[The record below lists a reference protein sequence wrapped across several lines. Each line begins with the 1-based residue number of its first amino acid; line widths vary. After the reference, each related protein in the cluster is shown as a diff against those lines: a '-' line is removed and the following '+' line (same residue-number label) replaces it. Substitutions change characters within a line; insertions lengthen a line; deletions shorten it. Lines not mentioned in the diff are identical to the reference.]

1 VLRIHPTPFDPTTK
15 PPKAPTHV
23 TMPNGPGRASLSLTR
38 RAQPDVGRE
47 RLPAAVVGRAVESAA
62 LERLLAAVR
71 SGESRA
77 LVLHG
82 EPGIGKTALLGFLEE
97 RAADCLVISVS
108 GVQSEMELAFAALHQ
123 LCAQLLDRLDA
134 LPAPQA
140 AALRTTFGLDSGPVP
155 DRLLV
160 GLAMLSLLAE
170 AAAEQPLLCV
180 VDDAQWLDR
189 ASAQLIAFVARRLG
203 AESIGLVFGA
213 RDLGIELTG
222 LPQLTIEG
230 LGNADAR
237 VLLDSVLTIK
247 VDQRVRDQIIAETR
261 GNPLAL
267 VELSRE
273 LAAGQLAGGFGLPGA
288 VTVPGS
294 AEEMFRRR
302 AEALPA
308 DSRRLL
314 VLAAAEPTGDPVLLW
329 RAAALLGIGAPA
341 ARPAVAAGLMEFGAR
356 VRFRHP
362 LARSA
367 VYRSASA
374 GERRAAHAA
383 LADATDPALDP
394 DRRAWHRAEAAEGT
408 DEDVACDLEQSAGRA
423 QTRGGLAAA
432 AAFLERATLLTPDP
446 MERRRRA
453 LACAQAKVQAGDAET
468 AQELLAI
475 AEGAP
480 LSAADRARAE
490 LVRARL
496 AFSIS
501 RGGDASARLLEA
513 AKRLESIDASLARTT
528 YLDAIHAAIF
538 AGRLAAPGADV
549 AAAAQAA
556 LAGLMLA
563 GTPSDADQIFHGL
576 TVDFSQVGTPL
587 AKVVSAVRKIGDPC
601 AVPDR
606 EMRWLSLAAVAA
618 VGVWDDQWWAEVTA
632 RHGELC
638 REQGAVA
645 ELPFSLTSRAFVLLL
660 RGELAAATSVVE
672 ELRAASNA
680 IGNDLVLAGYGMLG
694 LAAFRGSAEEAAALL
709 AATLDDAAQRG
720 EGAGITMGKWASAVL
735 NNGRGHYR
743 AALAAALRATEYA
756 QDLSWR
762 NWALAELVEAAVRSG
777 EIGSAETAYGQLTET
792 TSGSGS
798 GWALGVQARSRAL
811 LAAGAEADGLYQES
825 IQRLGGTSVRAE
837 LARAHLL
844 YGEWLRRER
853 RRGEART
860 ELRTA
865 HGMLEGM
872 GMAAFAERARREL
885 WATGETARKRSVP
898 DPGKLTAQEAQIA
911 KLAQGGL
918 TNPEIGTRLF
928 ISARTVEYH
937 LSKVFSKL
945 GITSRAQLDH
955 ALS

>member
-1 VLRIHPTPFDPTTK
+1 MLRTSPVPFEPKAK
-15 PPKAPTHV
+15 PPKARTELSIPK
-23 TMPNGPGRASLSLTR
+23 GPGRTSSSLTR
-38 RAQPDVGRE
+38 RAQPGVGRE

-71 SGESRA
+71 GGESKA

-82 EPGIGKTALLGFLEE
+82 EPGIGKTALLDFLEE
-97 RAADCLVISVS
+97 RAADCRVITVS

-123 LCAQLLDRLDA
+123 LCAQLLGRLDA
-134 LPAPQA
+134 VPAPQA
-140 AALRTTFGLDSGPVP
+140 AALRTTFGLDSGPFP

-160 GLAMLSLLAE
+160 GLAVLSLLAE

-189 ASAQLIAFVARRLG
+189 ASAQVIAFVARRLG
-203 AESIGLVFGA
+203 AESIGFVFGTRA
-213 RDLGIELTG
+213 MSSELTG

-237 VLLDSVLTIK
+237 VLLDSVLTFK
-247 VDQRVRDQIIAETR
+247 VDRRVRDQIVAETR

-267 VELSRE
+267 VELSRD

-302 AEALPA
+302 VEALSA

-314 VLAAAEPTGDPVLLW
+314 ILAAAEPTGDPVLLS

-341 ARPAVAAGLMEFGAR
+341 ARAGVTAGLMEFGAR

-367 VYRSASA
+367 VYQTASA
-374 GERRAAHAA
+374 RERQAAHAA

-394 DRRAWHRAEAAEGT
+394 DRRAWHRADAAEGT
-408 DEDVACDLEQSAGRA
+408 DEDVASDLEQSAGRA
-423 QTRGGLAAA
+423 HARGGLAAT

-453 LACAQAKVQAGDAET
+453 LAGAQAKVQAGDAET

-475 AEGAP
+475 AEGAA
-480 LSAADRARAE
+480 LSAADRARVE
-490 LVRARL
+490 LVRAQL

-501 RGGDASARLLEA
+501 RGGDVSARLLEV
-513 AKRLESIDASLARTT
+513 AKRLESIDASLARIT
-528 YLDAIHAAIF
+528 YLDAIYAAVF
-538 AGRLAAPGADV
+538 AGRFAAPGADV

-556 LAGLMLA
+556 EAGPMPPGAHSETDEIL
-563 GTPSDADQIFHGL
+563 DGL
-576 TVDFSQVGTPL
+576 SANFSQVGTPL
-587 AKVVSAVRKIGDPC
+587 AKVVSAMRKIGDPC
-601 AVPDR
+601 AFPDR
-606 EMRWLSLAAVAA
+606 EMRWLSLATIAA
-618 VGVWDDQWWAEVTA
+618 VGVWDDQWWANLTD
-632 RHGELC
+632 RHVELC
-638 REQGAVA
+638 RQEGAVTA
-645 ELPFSLTSRAFVLLL
+645 LPISLTSRTFVLLFG
-660 RGELAAATSVVE
+660 GELAAATSVVE
-672 ELRAASNA
+672 ELQAASNA

-694 LAAFRGSAEEAAALL
+694 LAAFRGSADEAAALL
-709 AATLDDAAQRG
+709 AATLDGAAQRG
-720 EGAGITMGKWASAVL
+720 EGAGITMGEWASAVL
-735 NNGRGHYR
+735 NNGRGHYQ

-756 QDLSWR
+756 EDLSWR

-792 TSGSGS
+792 TRSSGT

-811 LAAGAEADGLYQES
+811 LAAGAEADGLYRES
-825 IQRLGGTSVRAE
+825 IERLGRTSVRAE

-885 WATGETARKRSVP
+885 WATGESARRRSAP
-898 DPGKLTAQEAQIA
+898 DPGTLTAQELQIA

-937 LSKVFSKL
+937 LGKVFTKL
-945 GITSRAQLDH
+945 GITSRGQLDH